1 MLLYKGPFLK
11 LNYEKEH
18 KRVVNSWIKSPKNKE
33 EFKSEILQ
41 YASLL
46 KENIFHQ
53 ILWLQSNFKF
63 KLDNECRQWFDKTVN
78 GPKMYV
84 SWLTRDLLGYHHL
97 YFVIGKDV
105 LAHMEVMGLF
115 EIQKKTRIKPR
126 YFATEEEARQ
136 WLDGVSFDF
145 KNKKKPIQINYKG
158 TDKYGQIVIEIKDD
172 PSQITSSIKALKTV
186 LEESDFIKT
195 NTEKYSSLTPR
206 EKETLKCITEG
217 YLNKEIS
224 NKLEVSIN
232 TIRTHRNR
240 IWKKLQI
247 STLHEAIKYNVF
259 LK

>member
-11 LNYEKEH
+11 INYEKEH

-115 EIQKKTRIKPR
+115 EIQKKLELNQGIL
-126 YFATEEEARQ
+126 Q
-136 WLDGVSFDF
+136 L
-145 KNKKKPIQINYKG
+145 KKKLDNGWTAYHLI
-158 TDKYGQIVIEIKDD
+158 
-172 PSQITSSIKALKTV
+172 LKT
-186 LEESDFIKT
+186 
-195 NTEKYSSLTPR
+195 
-206 EKETLKCITEG
+206 
-217 YLNKEIS
+217 
-224 NKLEVSIN
+224 
-232 TIRTHRNR
+232 
-240 IWKKLQI
+240 KKNQ
-247 STLHEAIKYNVF
+247 SK
-259 LK
+259 